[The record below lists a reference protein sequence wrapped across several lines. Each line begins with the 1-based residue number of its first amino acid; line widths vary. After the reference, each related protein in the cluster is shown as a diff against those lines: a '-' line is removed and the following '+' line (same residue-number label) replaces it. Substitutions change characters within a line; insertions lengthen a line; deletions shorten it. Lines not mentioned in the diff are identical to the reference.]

1 MITTKS
7 FLTRAS
13 TNPTDKVCVDVPLLI
28 RLLEYARE
36 DAKTDMDL
44 HYVSENLIRLSGEGN
59 TLTMENYESVVK
71 KL

>member
-28 RLLEYARE
+28 RL
-36 DAKTDMDL
+36 
-44 HYVSENLIRLSGEGN
+44 SGEGN
-59 TLTMENYESVVK
+59 TLTMENYEAVVK
-71 KL
+71 KF

>member
-59 TLTMENYESVVK
+59 TLTMENYEAVVK